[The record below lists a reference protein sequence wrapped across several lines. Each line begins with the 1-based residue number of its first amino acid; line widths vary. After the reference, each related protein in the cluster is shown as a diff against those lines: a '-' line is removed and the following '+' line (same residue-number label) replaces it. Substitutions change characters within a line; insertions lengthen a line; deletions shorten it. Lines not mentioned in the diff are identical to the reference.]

1 VVLLMEQEKELFFG
15 HKSYIFVRLILIIV
29 FFSEFIIL
37 TKIKKDIFLDII
49 ILSVG
54 LFFYILFG
62 FIYYVRLKREKTNDI
77 IDFTLF
83 LLDITIFLVIH
94 IILTQIDLTNAIF
107 IWEEGFLFYFIL
119 TTIIS
124 MGFFDFSR
132 KFIYVLNG
140 WILLGILI
148 LIYFSVKSGIEF
160 SYKIEGKLYEKKIID
175 ILIPVNNILFIFINS
190 FLVYRIK
197 TMFKRNLE
205 NIQNQEQRIESDLQ
219 RALNLNS
226 DIKESVIN
234 INNFIKYVYDF
245 SSDLNKQMQEEA
257 ASMEEISATMEELAS
272 TANKS
277 SELISQEYKE
287 IQSIQNVNNQLI
299 MEIKTVQ
306 NSLSNLSKE
315 INKTEKESIEVQNSF
330 QYLYDT
336 MQQIQK
342 SFNEVLE
349 TTNIINDIADKTN
362 LLSLNASIEAARA
375 GEHGKGF
382 AVVAQEINRLAE
394 NSLQN
399 AKNIN
404 KIIKTSAT
412 SIEMGTKNMDSLKQK
427 IYNQFDQ
434 IKKVIGFF
442 EELQKRMTSQIEL
455 NQILT
460 NFLEK
465 ILKLS
470 KDIESITKEQLDSTN
485 YVNITIS
492 ELEKGTM
499 NLSKKSQELNDII
512 HRINQLTE
520 QTNKILKENLIAL
533 EQREQEI
540 NQSS

>member
-1 VVLLMEQEKELFFG
+1 MVLLMEQEKELFFG

-83 LLDITIFLVIH
+83 LLDITIFFVIH
-94 IILTQIDLTNAIF
+94 IILTQVDLTNAIF

>member
-1 VVLLMEQEKELFFG
+1 MVLLMEQEKELFFG

-94 IILTQIDLTNAIF
+94 IILTQVDLTNAIF